1 MNHLTTINIL
11 MGILVPS
18 IVIVN
23 SVDFK
28 MSTQE
33 DAESEKSLTN
43 KTIAITC
50 HSNVKLQ
57 TMKTNLHSDYGNIV
71 ILLVLY
77 MMQGIPFGIMHSLP
91 MILQKRGVSYKD
103 QAGLSFSH
111 WPFASKI

>member
-1 MNHLTTINIL
+1 
-11 MGILVPS
+11 
-18 IVIVN
+18 
-23 SVDFK
+23 

-57 TMKTNLHSDYGNIV
+57 SMKTNLHGDYGNIV
-71 ILLVLY
+71 ILLMLY
-77 MMQGIPFGIMHSLP
+77 MMQGVPFGIMHSLP

-111 WPFASKI
+111 WPFASKIKCDTLDSTLDMKHSF